1 MPREII
7 QPENHWDPSPN
18 FSHVCRIGNM
28 VFVAG
33 QTPVDADGNLVGKGD
48 IEAQTRQ
55 VFENIKKCLA
65 SVGAT
70 FDNVV
75 KLNTYYVDDS
85 EGDASRVF
93 WEKMT
98 QVRMEYIP
106 DPGPAATA
114 VKVAGLAYDG
124 LVIEVEAIAIT
135 DG

>member
-33 QTPVDADGNLVGKGD
+33 QTPVDAGGNLVGKGD

-70 FDNVV
+70 FENVA
-75 KLNTYYVDDS
+75 KLNTYSTDVDAHQPI
-85 EGDASRVF
+85 ASRVR
-93 WEKMT
+93 
-98 QVRMEYIP
+98 QEYFPKENVPSTYVEISRLVHP
-106 DPGPAATA
+106 DWLIEIEA
-114 VKVAGLAYDG
+114 VAVLD
-124 LVIEVEAIAIT
+124 
-135 DG
+135 